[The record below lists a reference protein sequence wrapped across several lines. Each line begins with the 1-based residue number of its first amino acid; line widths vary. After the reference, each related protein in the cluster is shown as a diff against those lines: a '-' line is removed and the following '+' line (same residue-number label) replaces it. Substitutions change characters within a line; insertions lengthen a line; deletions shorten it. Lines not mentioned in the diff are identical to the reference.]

1 MKKILFMCINMNI
14 GGTEKALLTMLNKI
28 DSSKYDVTLLMLE
41 EYGGFLNEI
50 PKFVKIKYVNEYNEI
65 KKFIKEPPQI
75 LSKKLIR
82 DRKYIKAFNTLI
94 NYSLSKVTNDISYY
108 YKYLLKNI
116 SSIEEEYDLAVAYAG
131 PMDFITYFV
140 INKIKARKKV
150 QWIHFDITKIAFNK
164 KFAEKNYKRFDRI
177 FVVSEEGKNK
187 LNELIP
193 SIKEKTDVFKNIISS
208 NLINNMA
215 NNSMGFN
222 DKFNGIRILT
232 VGRLSLEKG
241 QDIILPVLI
250 KLKENGYNVK
260 WYCIGD
266 GALKDDIE
274 RDIEK
279 YEINDKYILLGAM
292 TNPYPFM
299 NECDIYVQTS
309 RHEGYCI
316 TLAEARCF
324 NKPIVTTN
332 FTGSSEQIKNY
343 KTGLI
348 VNFDIDE
355 IYSAIKELLDDNSL
369 MAGIKDNLM
378 SESVDTSLEMEKF
391 NDLFK

>member
-1 MKKILFMCINMNI
+1 
-14 GGTEKALLTMLNKI
+14 
-28 DSSKYDVTLLMLE
+28 
-41 EYGGFLNEI
+41 
-50 PKFVKIKYVNEYNEI
+50 
-65 KKFIKEPPQI
+65 
-75 LSKKLIR
+75 
-82 DRKYIKAFNTLI
+82 
-94 NYSLSKVTNDISYY
+94 
-108 YKYLLKNI
+108 
-116 SSIEEEYDLAVAYAG
+116 
-131 PMDFITYFV
+131 
-140 INKIKARKKV
+140 
-150 QWIHFDITKIAFNK
+150 
-164 KFAEKNYKRFDRI
+164 
-177 FVVSEEGKNK
+177 
-187 LNELIP
+187 
-193 SIKEKTDVFKNIISS
+193 
-208 NLINNMA
+208 
-215 NNSMGFN
+215 
-222 DKFNGIRILT
+222 
-232 VGRLSLEKG
+232 
-241 QDIILPVLI
+241 
-250 KLKENGYNVK
+250 
-260 WYCIGD
+260 
-266 GALKDDIE
+266 
-274 RDIEK
+274 
-279 YEINDKYILLGAM
+279 M